1 MFSTKEQIQDLHD
14 TLGELDL
21 WEYKTSKANLI
32 NLIICH
38 GLYNTSLG
46 QTPESVLDGYMS
58 YIQEQEANNYR
69 EGAIYD

>member
-1 MFSTKEQIQDLHD
+1 MFNTKEQIQELND

-46 QTPESVLDGYMS
+46 QTPESVLEA
-58 YIQEQEANNYR
+58 YINYLQEEEVNNYR
-69 EGAIYD
+69 QISI

>member
-1 MFSTKEQIQDLHD
+1 MFSTKEQIQELNE

-46 QTPESVLDGYMS
+46 QTPESVLEA
-58 YIQEQEANNYR
+58 YINYLQEEEVNNYR
-69 EGAIYD
+69 QISI